1 MKKDT
6 AQPAAD
12 TPRAAALKARL
23 AGAFTASVVVSLA
36 LAPDALARLAVN
48 HNETVLT
55 LD

>member
-1 MKKDT
+1 MKEDT
-6 AQPAAD
+6 AKRDAD
-12 TPRAAALKARL
+12 APRAAALKARL
-23 AGAFTASVVVSLA
+23 AGALTASVVVGLA